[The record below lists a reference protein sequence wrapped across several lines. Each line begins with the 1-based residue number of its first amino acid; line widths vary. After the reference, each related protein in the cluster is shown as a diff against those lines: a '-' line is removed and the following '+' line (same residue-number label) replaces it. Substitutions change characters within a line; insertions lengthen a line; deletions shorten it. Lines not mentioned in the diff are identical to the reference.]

1 MSSWRRTQ
9 SLPGVV
15 NEQEAAAQNSPWI
28 PASALHHPKPHLL
41 LLLSPNNPKKTG
53 QSENKPSSS
62 RANMPKLGM
71 PA

>member
-1 MSSWRRTQ
+1 MSRRQQHRTAH
-9 SLPGVV
+9 G
-15 NEQEAAAQNSPWI
+15 AQPQPCITLSP
-28 PASALHHPKPHLL
+28 PLL